1 MQEFEAQKEEHR
13 LAVEA
18 LREEHRKELEELR
31 KAREADKEAL
41 KKELLSMM
49 KEAQGNEALHQVY

>member
-1 MQEFEAQKEEHR
+1 M
-13 LAVEA
+13 EA

-49 KEAQGNEALHQVY
+49 KEAQGNEALHQVYY